1 VPNKK
6 ISLIWLEF
14 GQSAGCRYALLLLL
28 LNLLNT
34 YPDNRLGIVC
44 EEAHLSIIFLLIDMK
59 KNDSKSMPMQ
69 SNLDTTS
76 WKN

>member
-1 VPNKK
+1 LDLTN
-6 ISLIWLEF
+6 
-14 GQSAGCRYALLLLL
+14 LLVADMLYYYL

-34 YPDNRLGIVC
+34 YSDNRLGVVC

-69 SNLDTTS
+69 NNLGTTS